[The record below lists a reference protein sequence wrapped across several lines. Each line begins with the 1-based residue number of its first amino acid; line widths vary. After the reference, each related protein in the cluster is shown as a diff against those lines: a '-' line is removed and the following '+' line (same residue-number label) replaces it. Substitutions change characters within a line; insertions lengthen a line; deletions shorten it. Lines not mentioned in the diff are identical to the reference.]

1 MHVYE
6 YEDAAEETEYSFVL
20 QVQKT
25 YENSSRNWWSCY
37 GNSCESLVLDR
48 YYETKKLEPNKT
60 YRIIKVTKHITRSWE
75 TLDVLQKLSN
85 LEYGDIEGE

>member
-6 YEDAAEETEYSFVL
+6 YEDEAEETQYSFVL

-25 YENSSRNWWSCY
+25 YDKLTRIWWSCY
-37 GNSCESLVLDR
+37 GNSHESLVLNR
-48 YYETKKLEPNKT
+48 YHETKKLEPNKT

-75 TLDVLQKLSN
+75 VL
-85 LEYGDIEGE
+85 ETPYEII